1 MKNQEII
8 GRTSTKIWKIKK
20 VLNSLTLSPL
30 FLICTFYIFMQIL
43 FRVGHSLTLQTEKLL
58 TVTQCFIINIIL
70 IIIIVLSCK
79 SVHADKI

>member
-1 MKNQEII
+1 
-8 GRTSTKIWKIKK
+8 
-20 VLNSLTLSPL
+20 
-30 FLICTFYIFMQIL
+30 MQIL

-70 IIIIVLSCK
+70 IIIIVLSYK